1 MGGNIGLLA
10 LYVLGF
16 IAIFYFMAIRP
27 QQKQRRA
34 HDELV
39 ASVRKGDRV
48 VTAGGIFGTIKRT
61 DENAV
66 MLEVAKGVTI
76 KLAKRAIAEVIRDPG
91 AAAAPLEVE
100 APGEEPEEG
109 DQV

>member
-1 MGGNIGLLA
+1 LGGNIGLLA

-34 HDELV
+34 HEELV
-39 ASVRKGDRV
+39 ASVRKGDRG

-66 MLEVAKGVTI
+66 MLEVAKGGTI
-76 KLAKRAIAEVIRDPG
+76 KLAKRAIAEVIRDQG

-100 APGEEPEEG
+100 APGEESEEG